1 MPPKESIVVADDD
14 RVVQALVAEFLRKK
28 GFNVVPAFDSMQAM
42 MGVRNTAP
50 KAVILD
56 INMPG
61 GGGID
66 VLRKLKASTRTTQIP
81 VLVITASEDPK
92 LAAEARE
99 VGAEEF
105 LTKPI
110 DLEALYV
117 ALLRALGRP
126 VEAADQ

>member
-1 MPPKESIVVADDD
+1 MPPKDTILVADDD
-14 RVVQALVAEFLRKK
+14 RVLHTLLTEFLRKK

-42 MGVRNTAP
+42 MGVRNTSP

-66 VLRKLKASTRTTQIP
+66 VLRKLKASTKTTQIP
-81 VLVITASEDPK
+81 VLVITGAEDPK
-92 LAAEARE
+92 LADEAHD
-99 VGAEEF
+99 VGAEAF
-105 LTKPI
+105 LTKPVNLDI
-110 DLEALYV
+110 LHA

-126 VEAADQ
+126 VESAGP

>member
-110 DLEALYV
+110 DLEVLYV

>member
-1 MPPKESIVVADDD
+1 VKKDTVLVADDD
-14 RVVQALVAEFLRKK
+14 RVVHTLITDFLRRK

-42 MGVRNTAP
+42 LGVRNASP

-66 VLRKLKASTRTTQIP
+66 VLRKLKLSTKTTQIP
-81 VLVITASEDPK
+81 VLVITGSEDPK
-92 LAAEARE
+92 LAEEARE

-105 LTKPI
+105 LTKPV
-110 DLEALYV
+110 DLEALHA

-126 VEAADQ
+126 AEAAGG